1 MNSLPQHFVYRQ
13 DVIDFLTVSVQ
24 VCGFL
29 EKIAKKKKVVTVEKL
44 T

>member
-29 EKIAKKKKVVTVEKL
+29 EKIAE
-44 T
+44 